1 MLNKL
6 EPHYI
11 VGFVDGEGTFNLVR
25 YPKSRTRP
33 QFLVFNTVRGIL
45 ESIKYTLDL
54 KAPIFEVARVKD
66 VIKSRKKMY
75 RLQARSKEDIIKVI
89 NFFDKNP
96 PRIKKTDYV
105 IFRKCFKIWDSGEKI

>member
-1 MLNKL
+1 
-6 EPHYI
+6 
-11 VGFVDGEGTFNLVR
+11 
-25 YPKSRTRP
+25 
-33 QFLVFNTVRGIL
+33 
-45 ESIKYTLDL
+45 
-54 KAPIFEVARVKD
+54 
-66 VIKSRKKMY
+66 MY